1 MSSALDVAS
10 DLLSKLPGFVANH
23 RDMLRDVVSHLVR
36 FGYLD
41 DKQMAIVGSSGE
53 ISHMVN
59 EAFHRLS
66 KHAGF
71 DPEMGGLDL
80 LVGLYKF
87 VHRNP
92 RCAISEAEAATAK
105 WNKKNLTYWVEK
117 APRGLTAQQMMDLA
131 GQYFH
136 NWEVVCDIKFSP
148 ATSASSDI
156 LISTGRGSAT
166 NFDGAGG
173 TLAWAYLP
181 NGSDRQLLMRFD
193 DDETFTTNQT
203 GNGIYLE
210 AVSTHEFGHL
220 IGLSHAPTSGFLM
233 SPYYSRDVFKPR
245 SWDIEQAVGRYGFP
259 AVQPPAPT
267 PTPPTPP
274 QIPSNY
280 VDANGIVIPGYR
292 LVKVG

>member
-1 MSSALDVAS
+1 MSTALDVAS
-10 DLLSKLPGFVANH
+10 DLLSKLPGFVSNH

-53 ISHMVN
+53 ISDLVN
-59 EAFHRLS
+59 EAFHRLA

-71 DPEMGGLDL
+71 EDASGLDL
-80 LVGLYKF
+80 LIGLYKF

-117 APRGLTAQQMMDLA
+117 APRGFTNQQMTDLA

-193 DDETFTTNQT
+193 DDETFTTNQS
-203 GNGIYLE
+203 GGGILLQNV
-210 AVSTHEFGHL
+210 ATHEFGHL
-220 IGLSHAPTSGFLM
+220 LGLSHAPNATSLM
-233 SPYYSRDVFKPR
+233 SPYYNRDIGTPR
-245 SWDIEQAVGRYGFP
+245 EWDREQAVSRYGFP
-259 AVQPPAPT
+259 PIAPT
-267 PTPPTPP
+267 PTPPTTPAP
-274 QIPSNY
+274 ANPFL
-280 VDANGIVIPGYR
+280 VDVSTIIIPGFR
-292 LVKVG
+292 ISKVSS